1 MTENYF
7 IPKGTLKIDP
17 EKFQFYAI
25 PDVKSLQNGERMFI
39 DIDGQ
44 PIVIFNIAGNYFAIG
59 DECTHDEGS
68 LGEGQLEGYIVTCP
82 RHGACYDIRTG
93 EAISLPAV
101 ISTPAYP
108 IRSREGN
115 IEIGLPR

>member
-1 MTENYF
+1 MVEDNF
-7 IPKGTLKIDP
+7 LNLDP
-17 EKFQFYAI
+17 DRYQFYVI
-25 PDVKSLQNGERMFI
+25 TDSESLIDGERLFV
-39 DIDGQ
+39 DVDGQ
-44 PIVIFNIAGNYFAIG
+44 PIVIFNISGDYFAIG

-68 LGEGQLEGYIVTCP
+68 LGEGQLDGYIITCP

-108 IRSREGN
+108 IRIREGN
-115 IEIGLPR
+115 IEIGIPK